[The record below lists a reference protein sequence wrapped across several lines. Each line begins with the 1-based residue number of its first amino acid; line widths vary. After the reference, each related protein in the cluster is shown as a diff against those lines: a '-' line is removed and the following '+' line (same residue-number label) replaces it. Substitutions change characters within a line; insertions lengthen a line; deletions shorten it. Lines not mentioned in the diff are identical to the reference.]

1 MAQWLRTHTAP
12 SRGPQVWFPAP
23 MLGKITT
30 TSSSSVS
37 GRQCIRPSQAPAFVG
52 VYLCPQA
59 YSKSIKNKFMKCNR
73 HKQACTIFLGVWCS
87 IHPIMKIDV
96 IFFSFPLLLV
106 SVMVGVTPQADP
118 WACFLVEMSTPAS
131 CLSMDSFLL
140 LLHFQFTL
148 GAHACVWIVAR
159 MHTREVKTTC
169 GSHFSLSP

>member
-1 MAQWLRTHTAP
+1 MARRVAQWLRTHTAP

-37 GRQCIRPSQAPAFVG
+37 GRQCLRPSQAPAFVG

-96 IFFSFPLLLV
+96 IFFLSLSSLSLSWSGSLHKQTPGLV
-106 SVMVGVTPQADP
+106 FWLKCRHQP
-118 WACFLVEMSTPAS
+118 
-131 CLSMDSFLL
+131 
-140 LLHFQFTL
+140 
-148 GAHACVWIVAR
+148 HACPWIPFYYYYI
-159 MHTREVKTTC
+159 
-169 GSHFSLSP
+169 FSLLWEHMPVYG